1 MWWSQFKG
9 ELVVRGISVPSGKM
23 KKINDALIG
32 KKRSQKI
39 APMAV
44 NPQTVATTISQ

>member
-1 MWWSQFKG
+1 
-9 ELVVRGISVPSGKM
+9 M
-23 KKINDALIG
+23 KKINEVLIE

-44 NPQTVATTISQ
+44 NPQTVGTTISQ